1 MREKIALIRG
11 YLRYLAAICNWV
23 ASVIALET
31 FPKKSDYLPEPDPG
45 ANNSPSPDPVRDQSP
60 DGPVLDSGIKV

>member
-11 YLRYLAAICNWV
+11 YLRYLAAVCNWV

-31 FPKKSDYLPEPDPG
+31 FPKKSDYVIAPDPG
-45 ANNSPSPDPVRDQSP
+45 TDHSQRTDQVRDQP
-60 DGPVLDSGIKV
+60 TDGPVLDSGVKV